1 MRLRRPLA
9 LFAAAPLAL
18 AFSPIGAVTDVVDPA
33 LGEVIDTVDG
43 IDLIDAVDEATFT
56 SPNVTPVGLVPNA
69 TVISTA
75 FATDAPIMYTS
86 TLTGIRTFDISDPTL
101 PQPLGV
107 LPMSFFQNENVKL
120 GERADGTKFLLV
132 GFDTYGVTP
141 TYDPTNVGTYDEI
154 VVVDVTD
161 PTDPHIR
168 SRVDVGTDTHTVGC
182 ANVECTHAF
191 SSGRAGTFDVV
202 DLSDLDAPVVLEQVT
217 DQPMQANGAFSTG
230 IGHDWDVDADQ
241 VAWWVG
247 TGGIVGYDVSDPASP
262 VVLNSSDVHGRDPE
276 WNNFVSHNSLRPNA
290 DRFTGP
296 RYRPGKSEPN
306 GHAKGH
312 DRLGTPDSGDPHVD
326 EGNVLLVTE
335 EDYIDVT
342 CASEGSFQTWHVPDL
357 DPTINPDG
365 IQDGGTITPLDQWN
379 TELLG
384 TGVPT
389 PAGAFCSAHYFD
401 YHQDGYVAQGW
412 YQQGLRILDVNDPHE
427 IRQVGYWVTG
437 VQETWGARWVP
448 EYDEDGRQ
456 TGRKTDLV
464 YTNDPTRGM
473 EILRVD
479 LPAERGA
486 APTVTAPVLT
496 SWLATATDL
505 TARAEASPFGGVC
518 VLPPAVRED

>member
-1 MRLRRPLA
+1 LRYGRPFA
-9 LFAAAPLAL
+9 LFAAAPLVL
-18 AFSPIGAVTDVVDPA
+18 AFSPLGTVSGVVDTVGDVDIVDA
-33 LGEVIDTVDG
+33 LDD
-43 IDLIDAVDEATFT
+43 DTFT

-69 TVISTA
+69 TAISTE
-75 FATDAPIMYTS
+75 FASDAPLMYSS
-86 TLTGIRTFDISDPTL
+86 TLTGIRTYDISDPTT
-101 PQPLGV
+101 PVPLGV
-107 LPMSFFQNENVKL
+107 LPMAFFQNENVKL

-132 GFDTYGVTP
+132 GFDLFGVTP
-141 TYDPTNVGTYDEI
+141 TYEPGDVGTYDEI

-168 SRVDVGTDTHTVGC
+168 SRVEVGSDTHTVGC
-182 ANVECTHAF
+182 ANAECTHAYT
-191 SSGRAGTFDVV
+191 SGSNALFDVV
-202 DLSDLDAPVVLEQVT
+202 DLTDLDHPVVLDQVT
-217 DQPMQANGAFSTG
+217 DQPMEANDAFSRG
-230 IGHDWDVDADQ
+230 IGHDWDVDADA

-247 TGGIVGYDVSDPASP
+247 TGGIVGYDVSDPTAP

-276 WNNFVSHNSLRPNA
+276 WNNFISHNSLRPNA
-290 DRFTGP
+290 DAFTGP
-296 RYRPGKSEPN
+296 RLRPGNSEPRGN
-306 GHAKGH
+306 ATGH
-312 DRLGTPDSGDPHVD
+312 DRNHGATTSGDPHVD
-326 EGNVLLVTE
+326 RGNVLLVTE

-357 DPTINPDG
+357 DPSVNPDG
-365 IQDGGTITPLDQWN
+365 VQDGGTITPLDQWN

-437 VQETWGARWVP
+437 AQETWGANWVP
-448 EYDEDGRQ
+448 EYDADGHQ

-464 YTNDPTRGM
+464 YTNDPSRGM
-473 EILRVD
+473 EILRVE
-479 LPAERGA
+479 LPEERGA

-496 SWLATATDL
+496 SWLTVDTDL
-505 TARAEASPFGGVC
+505 AERAESSPYGGAC
-518 VLPPAVRED
+518 VLPPAVREG

>member
-1 MRLRRPLA
+1 MRVRGPLA
-9 LFAAAPLAL
+9 LLAAAPLVL
-18 AFSPIGAVTDVVDPA
+18 AFTTTDSTTGTLSDALDATGITQIVDA
-33 LGEVIDTVDG
+33 ADD
-43 IDLIDAVDEATFT
+43 DTFT
-56 SPNVTPVGLVPNA
+56 SPNVTPVGLIPNA
-69 TVISTA
+69 TAISTA
-75 FATDAPIMYTS
+75 FASDAPIMYSS
-86 TLTGIRTFDISDPTL
+86 TLTGIRTYDISDPTM
-101 PQPLGV
+101 PQLLGV

-132 GFDTYGVTP
+132 GLDLYGVTP
-141 TYDPTNVGTYDEI
+141 TYDPTDVGTYDEI

-168 SRVDVGTDTHTVGC
+168 SRVEVGSDTHTVGC
-182 ANVECTHAF
+182 ANAECTHAY
-191 SSGRAGTFDVV
+191 SSGSNALFDVV
-202 DLSDLDAPVVLEQVT
+202 DLTDLDAPVVLEQVT
-217 DQPMQANGAFSTG
+217 DQPMEANDAFSRG
-230 IGHDWDVDADQ
+230 IGHDWDVDADG

-247 TGGIVGYDVSDPASP
+247 TGGIVAYDVTDPTDP

-276 WNNFVSHNSLRPNA
+276 WNNFISHNSIRPNG
-290 DRFTGP
+290 DRFEGP
-296 RYRPGKSEPN
+296 RFRPGNADPKGN
-306 GHAKGH
+306 AKGIE
-312 DRLGTPDSGDPHVD
+312 RRATDSGAPHVD
-326 EGNVLLVTE
+326 RGNVLLVTE

-384 TGVPT
+384 SGIPT

-437 VQETWGARWVP
+437 AQETWGARWVP

-456 TGRKTDLV
+456 TGNKTDLV
-464 YTNDPTRGM
+464 YTADPTRGL
-473 EILRVD
+473 EILQVD
-479 LPAERGA
+479 LPDERGA
-486 APTVTAPVLT
+486 APAVSAPVLS
-496 SWLATATDL
+496 SWLTATSDL
-505 TARAEASPFGGVC
+505 ALRAEDSPFGGVC
-518 VLPPAVRED
+518 VLPPAIRD